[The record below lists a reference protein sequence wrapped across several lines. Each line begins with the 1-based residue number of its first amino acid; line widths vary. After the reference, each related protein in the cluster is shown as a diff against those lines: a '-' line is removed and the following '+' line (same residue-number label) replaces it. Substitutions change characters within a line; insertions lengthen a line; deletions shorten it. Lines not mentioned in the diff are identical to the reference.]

1 VDEVSSAPPV
11 PGLVSVVI
19 CAYDNWPD
27 LELAIASALC
37 QSHRPIEVIVV
48 DNSSTDATARE
59 VPARFGGRVSCIRQP
74 NRGDSGAYNTGFA
87 ASRGEFVQFLDGD
100 DILAPNK
107 IEKQLAVFRAHPD
120 ADVVFGDV
128 RYFRGLAGVAD
139 WTDFD
144 SSEDDVGMEPFLRHE
159 GRCVGAVLA
168 VLFRRAT
175 LERIGKWDES
185 IYVSDSDYELRA
197 ILAGCRYRRC
207 EGSPMSFKRVRPGQ
221 MGTNTVA
228 MLDGAEALWTKALG
242 LVENE
247 SHREGIRRNL
257 ARTRFW
263 RAFRADDMSTRQALA
278 KCREARATCA
288 RAVPLPAYLAAM
300 AIIVMPGGRFLAAS
314 PRVRSLRRAVARLC
328 GYRISA

>member
-1 VDEVSSAPPV
+1 MPE
-11 PGLVSVVI
+11 LVSVVI

-27 LELAIASALC
+27 LELAIESALC

-48 DNSSTDATARE
+48 DNSSNDATARE
-59 VPARFGGRVSCIRQP
+59 VPARFGGRVTYIRQP

-87 ASRGEFVQFLDGD
+87 AARGEFIQFLDGD
-100 DILAPNK
+100 DVLAPNK
-107 IEKQLAVFRAHPD
+107 IEKQLAVFRAQPD

-128 RYFRGLAGVAD
+128 RYFRSHAGEAA

-144 SSEDDVGMEPFLRHE
+144 SREDDVGLEPFIRHE

-175 LERIGKWDES
+175 LERVGKWDEA

-197 ILAGCRYRRC
+197 ILAGCKYRRC
-207 EGSPMSFKRVRPGQ
+207 EGSPLSFKRVRAGQ

-242 LVENE
+242 LVSDEN
-247 SHREGIRRNL
+247 HRAGIRHNL

-263 RAFRADDMSTRQALA
+263 RAIRADGMSTRQALA
-278 KCREARATCA
+278 KCREARATCSS
-288 RAVPLPAYLAAM
+288 AVPLPAYLAAM

-314 PRVRSLRRAVARLC
+314 PRVRGFRRAVARLC
-328 GYRISA
+328 GYPISA